1 MVLLSLRAAKSLH
14 ATDIFYF
21 LERAFLPGGFV
32 LKNLVSCILLCG
44 VSIATPAHAQDG
56 EPFWI
61 GNSWAV
67 GREHISEEKDVGG
80 GISCS
85 IYTKTSSYSAMV
97 GIKNQPPIMT
107 MFMGTMQMTSLSF
120 ASPIAPIDET
130 NSLSMRIL
138 MRDYT
143 TNDLSSGVVAFP
155 FPERGGHT
163 YIWIMPNEEGR
174 RVAHLL
180 SNALTVTIRNA
191 DSAVVQTIAVNDEGR
206 MAFEK
211 LADCVSG

>member
-1 MVLLSLRAAKSLH
+1 MRKLWGLFIV
-14 ATDIFYF
+14 FF
-21 LERAFLPGGFV
+21 L
-32 LKNLVSCILLCG
+32 G
-44 VSIATPAHAQDG
+44 VVTPAVAQDG

-85 IYTKTSSYSAMV
+85 VYTKSSSYSAML
-97 GIKNQPPIMT
+97 GIKNQPAIIT

-143 TNDLSSGVVAFP
+143 TNDLSSDVVALP

-174 RVAHLL
+174 RLAHLL

-191 DSAVVQTIAVNDEGR
+191 NSAVVQTIAVNDEGHI
-206 MAFEK
+206 AFEK

>member
-1 MVLLSLRAAKSLH
+1 MSHH
-14 ATDIFYF
+14 ATDIVYF
-21 LERAFLPGGFV
+21 LARAFLSGGFV
-32 LKNLVSCILLCG
+32 LKNLVAWILLCG
-44 VSIATPAHAQDG
+44 VSIATSAHAQDG

-85 IYTKTSSYSAMV
+85 IYTKSSSYSAML
-97 GIKNQPPIMT
+97 GIKNQPAIIT

-120 ASPIAPIDET
+120 ASPTAPIDET
-130 NSLSMRIL
+130 NALNMRIL

-143 TNDLSSGVVAFP
+143 TNDLSSGVTAFP

-174 RVAHLL
+174 RLTHLL

-191 DSAVVQTIAVNDEGR
+191 NSAVVQTIAVNDEGR
-206 MAFEK
+206 TAFEK
-211 LADCVSG
+211 LVDCVAG